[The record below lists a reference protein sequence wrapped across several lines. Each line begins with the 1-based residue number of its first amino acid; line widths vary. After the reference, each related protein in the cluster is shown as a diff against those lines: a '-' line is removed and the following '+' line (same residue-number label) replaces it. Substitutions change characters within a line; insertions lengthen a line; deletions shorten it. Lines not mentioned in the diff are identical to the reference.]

1 MHDESTIQWSVD
13 SRCMDDDLD
22 DDDDDDDDLDV
33 DNHSLAYL
41 FRMMEALVLIRL
53 IMQRYSQRRM
63 SDYWS

>member
-1 MHDESTIQWSVD
+1 
-13 SRCMDDDLD
+13 MDDDLD

-63 SDYWS
+63 SDY